1 MGSCVLPDRAV
12 LGVMGAEAGAFLDHL
27 ITVNVSGLPLH
38 GARFGALLTRKEN
51 HHRFFCCPD

>member
-12 LGVMGAEAGAFLDHL
+12 LAVSGAEAGAFLDNV

-38 GARFGALLTRKEN
+38 GARFGALLTPQGKII
-51 HHRFFCCPD
+51 